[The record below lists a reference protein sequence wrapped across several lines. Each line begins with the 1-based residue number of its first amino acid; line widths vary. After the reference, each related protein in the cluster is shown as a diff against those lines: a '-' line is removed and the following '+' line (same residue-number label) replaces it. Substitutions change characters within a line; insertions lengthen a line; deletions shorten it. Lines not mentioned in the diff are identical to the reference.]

1 MGLDFAEL
9 TAGPVGVAE
18 LDVTAGA
25 GGVLPGSLRG
35 EQVIDLSVQGLDGG
49 IDLVVLGSH
58 GGLISSVLIISRNIV
73 STTRGAGRSGQTGS
87 TRRTLTGITEWKC
100 QILSLVM
107 ELVYLLYEND
117 QILYWSR

>member
-1 MGLDFAEL
+1 MGLDSVEL
-9 TAGPVGVAE
+9 TAGPLGVAE

-35 EQVIDLSVQGLDGG
+35 EQVIDLSVEGLDGG

-73 STTRGAGRSGQTGS
+73 STTRRAGRSGQTGRS
-87 TRRTLTGITEWKC
+87 RRTLIWITEWKR

-107 ELVYLLYEND
+107 ELVYLLNEND
-117 QILYWSR
+117 QILC